1 MVSVII
7 PVYKVE
13 KYLDRCVESVC
24 NQTYKDIEI
33 ILVDDGGIDKCPQ
46 KCDEWRKKDQRIKV
60 IHQKNMGLSEARN
73 RGLESSCGEYVIYVD
88 SDDYIEND
96 MIEILMTLIV
106 KYDADIAI
114 STYRL
119 SQNEDFKSF
128 RLSGNVMV
136 ENAERANK
144 IIFENGLWQAWAKL
158 IKRDIALKCKFLKDL
173 IYEDYENTP
182 RLLLM
187 SEKVVFSMD
196 GRYVYTVRDDGIMGK
211 RKKITNDD
219 FVAITSQS
227 IELYEASNYSESCKQ
242 YMYAFLFKQL
252 IYNYNNM
259 LKGTNNSN
267 NSFALK
273 TKKLLKE
280 KKYIWI
286 KCDLISK
293 KRRVAYFLILGMSF
307 FYDCI
312 YRITHK

>member
-242 YMYAFLFKQL
+242 YM
-252 IYNYNNM
+252 
-259 LKGTNNSN
+259 
-267 NSFALK
+267 
-273 TKKLLKE
+273 
-280 KKYIWI
+280 
-286 KCDLISK
+286 
-293 KRRVAYFLILGMSF
+293 
-307 FYDCI
+307 
-312 YRITHK
+312 